1 MNGILPFQGEFSW
14 YPLDICQNRARMKGN
29 NHPPEVG
36 SSGNERHL
44 ITKGYYFGQRCSCF
58 IINIKW
64 NIELFVE
71 STCNKSVS
79 TIRFWSVRYR
89 DFSVLSLPIKAT
101 ERSGTTKQNEIT
113 GEILN
118 YSIRQTV
125 KRIEVSFRFLN
136 KQAKRIDRLHKNPDI
151 SW

>member
-1 MNGILPFQGEFSW
+1 
-14 YPLDICQNRARMKGN
+14 MKGN
-29 NHPPEVG
+29 NHLPEVG
-36 SSGNERHL
+36 SSGNERYL
-44 ITKGYYFGQRCSCF
+44 ITKGYSFLGVLSHF
-58 IINIKW
+58 LFKKKM

-71 STCNKSVS
+71 NTCNKSVS

-118 YSIRQTV
+118 YSIR
-125 KRIEVSFRFLN
+125 
-136 KQAKRIDRLHKNPDI
+136 
-151 SW
+151 